1 MNNTFQTSKHGLTS
15 HCSAVADLLPLLE
28 HPGLDAE
35 DAAAVRAHLAACPA
49 CQAQQA
55 AIRRL
60 EQDARRFLSPAG
72 TSCRHRTEDLLAAI
86 QQEVPV
92 EAHPGS
98 PPPLTRRAVRLS
110 KPGPVRSFVSGL
122 APVTTVLVIVLL
134 AIALFSRHGLTGTP
148 GGAVTPPPALGSQTE
163 LRAIA
168 MVSPSEGWAIGWSDA
183 SLSDPNGAQ
192 VLVLHDQNGVW
203 SPVHVPIHGQLDSIS
218 MVSATDGWAGGTA
231 GLLHYNGKTWKQIQP
246 YAHWGTLRIQMLS
259 ATDGWA
265 TGDAGILLH
274 YDGHSWMRQPL
285 PESLTA
291 DAKTSVMLWGLSMTS
306 SDDGWV
312 IGDQVNNATGM
323 TERAVLLHYTHGQWQ
338 VGQRIEG
345 ASLASISMVSPEEG
359 WALGGISTASQS
371 ASTPPSPTS
380 PLLLHYT
387 QGQWVQVANPLSS
400 PVSSSEGVVVMRSAS
415 DGWMAGIPDTIGI
428 PPLLHYNGST
438 WSKVSLPLTRD
449 QNTDRFEI
457 TGLALT
463 SADDGW
469 AVGVRISNANQ
480 SLPLD
485 SGGDNIPTVT
495 PLLLHDTAG
504 TWSVVQ
510 S

>member
-15 HCSAVADLLPLLE
+15 RCSAVADLLPLLE

-35 DAAAVRAHLAACPA
+35 EAAAVRAHLATCSA
-49 CQAQQA
+49 CQARQA

-60 EQDARRFLSPAG
+60 EQDARRYLSPAG
-72 TSCRHRTEDLLAAI
+72 TPRRHRTEELLAAI

-92 EAHPGS
+92 TSPPGI
-98 PPPLTRRAVRLS
+98 PPPLTRRAIRLRRPGQVR
-110 KPGPVRSFVSGL
+110 GFVSGL
-122 APVTTVLVIVLL
+122 APEATVLVIVLL
-134 AIALFSRHGLTGTP
+134 ATVLFSRHGLTGAP
-148 GGAVTPPPALGSQTE
+148 GGIVTPTPALGSQTE

-168 MVSPSEGWAIGWSDA
+168 MVSPSEGWAVGWSDS

-192 VLVLHDQNGVW
+192 VLVLHDRHGVW
-203 SPVHVPIHGQLDSIS
+203 SPVRVPIHGQLDSIS

-231 GLLHYNGKTWKQIQP
+231 GLLHYDGKTWKQIQP
-246 YAHWGTLRIQMLS
+246 YAHWGTLHIQMLS

-265 TGDAGILLH
+265 TGDAGIILH
-274 YDGHSWMRQPL
+274 YDGRSWTTQPL
-285 PESLTA
+285 PASLTT
-291 DAKTSVMLWGLSMTS
+291 DAKTSVLLWGLSMTS
-306 SDDGWV
+306 FDDGWV

-323 TERAVLLHYTHGQWQ
+323 TERAVLLHYTNGQWQ

-345 ASLASISMVSPEEG
+345 ASVASISMVSPEEG
-359 WALGGISTASQS
+359 WALGGISTTPQS
-371 ASTPPSPTS
+371 ASTPTSPTS

-387 QGQWVQVANPLSS
+387 QGTWVQVASPLSGS
-400 PVSSSEGVVVMRSAS
+400 LGAVVMRSAS
-415 DGWMAGIPDTIGI
+415 DGWMAGMPDTTGI

-463 SADDGW
+463 AADDGW
-469 AVGVRISNANQ
+469 AIVERISNANQ

-495 PLLLHDTAG
+495 PLLLHDIAG